1 MTGED
6 STHPLE
12 PFSLPLETPLSTA
25 AGEISER
32 SGFLVRY
39 DHRGETGVGE
49 ATPLPG
55 WTESLDECQ
64 RGLERTLEAGADG
77 QHSAGLLELDADEV
91 PAARHG
97 FANALLDADARAD
110 GVPLYRW
117 FDDSREVHRVPINA
131 TIGDA
136 DRETTVERAEAAVE
150 RGFDCLKCKVGA
162 RPVDED
168 VERVRVVR
176 KAVGDDVTLR
186 LDANGAWDQTEAE
199 GAIQQFAEFDITYVE
214 QPLPAADL
222 DGLAALRG
230 SGVDIAVDEGL
241 REHSMAEVF
250 DADAADVV
258 ILKPMVLGG
267 PGNAHTLAIRARERG
282 IEPVVTTT
290 VDGVVARTAAIH
302 VAAAIPDVSACGL
315 ATADRL
321 AEDLGPDPAPVS
333 DGSIEVPQDPGIGVE
348 IHGPN
353 R

>member
-6 STHPLE
+6 SAHPLDR
-12 PFSLPLETPLSTA
+12 FSLPLDAQLSTA
-25 AGEISER
+25 DGTIEER
-32 SGFLVRY
+32 SGFVVRY

-55 WTESLDECQ
+55 WTESLDECE
-64 RGLERTLEAGADG
+64 RGLERALETGSNG
-77 QHSAGLLELDADEV
+77 EHSAGLLELDADEV

-110 GVPLYRW
+110 GIPLYRW
-117 FDDSREVHRVPINA
+117 FDDSREVHRVPVNA

-136 DRETTVERAEAAVE
+136 DRKTTVERAQAAVE

-162 RPVDED
+162 RPVYED
-168 VERVRVVR
+168 VERVRAVR

-186 LDANGAWDQTEAE
+186 VDANGAWDQTEAE
-199 GAIQQFAEFDITYVE
+199 AAIARFAEFDITYVE
-214 QPLPAADL
+214 QPLPTAEL

-230 SGVDIAVDEGL
+230 SDVDVAIDEGL

-267 PGNAHTLAIRARERG
+267 PGNAHTLALRARERG

-290 VDGVVARTAAIH
+290 VDGVVARTAAVH
-302 VAAAIPDVSACGL
+302 VAAAIPDMSACGL

-333 DGSIEVPQDPGIGVE
+333 NGTIEVPQDPGIGVG
-348 IHGPN
+348 IHGSN